1 MPHLNVNVDLFNYEE
16 NNISSEGKF
25 KIQQAIW
32 DDVKNNAN
40 KQGINLDFFYGST
53 KQCFCLIVIN
63 NEETVQKVMNRI
75 KRREIS
81 NKTSSSLLS
90 TNGDCEI
97 NNKIEWV
104 IDVYAMEVTES
115 VLDSVCNNVRNQPKI
130 NLMNAF
136 EDNNHH
142 LIQYHFEEL

>member
-25 KIQQAIW
+25 KIQQAIC

-81 NKTSSSLLS
+81 NKSSSSLLS
-90 TNGDCEI
+90 TNSEI

-115 VLDSVCNNVRNQPKI
+115 VLDSVCNNVRNQLKI
-130 NLMNAF
+130 NKMNAF